1 MLFQTAATADEV
13 NAALDAAGLEFV
25 ELIQSAPRVALPKSH
40 PMVNASSLSL
50 EDMEDFPYLYFEQDE
65 DSPVAFAEEALA
77 SVQRAKSIACTD
89 RASLSELIVAL
100 NGYTVTSGILVG
112 ISDGAGL
119 NTVPLDTDVKLHL
132 GYVVRKGEALS
143 DIGQRFVDTLKKNL
157 EKYARFLGFGGL
169 PAA

>member
-1 MLFQTAATADEV
+1 M
-13 NAALDAAGLEFV
+13 
-25 ELIQSAPRVALPKSH
+25 P
-40 PMVNASSLSL
+40 
-50 EDMEDFPYLYFEQDE
+50 
-65 DSPVAFAEEALA
+65 
-77 SVQRAKSIACTD
+77 RAKSIACTD

-157 EKYARFLGFGGL
+157 EKYARSVQAMLLARGTLASASSANATGESSSCSKYRYGKSSISSSERLEAFTIGWLFGSATRGADWMSSTNSR
-169 PAA
+169 PAASSAAFTSSAVAEV